1 MKTKKEIETQCE
13 AAMKALLEDKN
24 LDATRKAYIQGQA
37 NALSWVLEIM
47 WVD

>member
-1 MKTKKEIETQCE
+1 MRTKKEIMAQCE
-13 AAMKALLEDKN
+13 AAMKTLLEDKD

-37 NALSWVLEIM
+37 NALNWVLERM